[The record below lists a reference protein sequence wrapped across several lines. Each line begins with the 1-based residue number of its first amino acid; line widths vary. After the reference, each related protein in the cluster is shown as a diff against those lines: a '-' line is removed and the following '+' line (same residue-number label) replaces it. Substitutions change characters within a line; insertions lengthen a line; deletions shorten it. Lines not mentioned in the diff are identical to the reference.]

1 MENGRGGGRD
11 LFIER
16 TLIIEVGAMQVLAVR
31 AMGRIQLRCSWVWR
45 PVRAG
50 EGGCRAGEGGC
61 VLQWDLG
68 RVAEGGGRR

>member
-50 EGGCRAGEGGC
+50 EGGC